1 MLYLQSCADIV
12 SISSP
17 LRHLIAHN
25 RSLVSLIKC
34 LFFVRISGR
43 FWCISPFN
51 IKLSAPRTPGR
62 GHLPPATY
70 HLQRLLQPRFQL
82 PPATYHLPR
91 GSPPARALSLS
102 WGIRESLPPPELPS
116 SRSRLP
122 LLASAQLSVTGTAG
136 GSSALTPLGFT
147 LTVTS
152 PD

>member
-1 MLYLQSCADIV
+1 MGTLDRCRLSVFIHSCLRPSLC
-12 SISSP
+12 SI
-17 LRHLIAHN
+17 I
-25 RSLVSLIKC
+25 
-34 LFFVRISGR
+34 
-43 FWCISPFN
+43 PFN

-102 WGIRESLPPPELPS
+102 WGIRESLPPPDLPS

-122 LLASAQLSVTGTAG
+122 LPASAQLYLI
-136 GSSALTPLGFT
+136 SASLKAFNPFQQSCYVLIPAFLRKVFRMTMPWQFMFLALGQ
-147 LTVTS
+147 L
-152 PD
+152 